1 MLIHVVAHAGQPLEP
16 HDLWRAWN
24 YDVPLLVGVALT
36 QWAYWRGRMNGPRRE
51 SDAWRARCL
60 TGALVAVV
68 VALVSPLDALSG
80 ALASAHMVQHV
91 LLLLVAAPLLAL
103 SSPAAVL
110 LRGAPPR
117 VRQAT
122 GRWRRQFGLT
132 RANLRPLRHPSAV
145 WALHVATIWFWHAA
159 VPYDAALD
167 NHLLHIA
174 EHASFMVTGLLF
186 WRVVLG
192 AHGAVSNGLG
202 ILLVFTMGM
211 QSVFL
216 SALLTF
222 ASGPWYSGYESTTR
236 LWRLEPLADQQLAG
250 VIMWIPAGLI
260 YLGAALALLIGWI
273 HSTEGNTVA
282 AGVDRQADPLSAS
295 VVSRRRRHDVAR

>member
-1 MLIHVVAHAGQPLEP
+1 MLSQVIAHAGQPLEP

-24 YDVPLLVGVALT
+24 FDVPLLVSVALAL
-36 QWAYWRGRMNGPRRE
+36 WAYGRGRVHGPRRE
-51 SDAWRARCL
+51 CDAWRARCF
-60 TGALVAVV
+60 TGALAVVV

-91 LLLLVAAPLLAL
+91 LLLLVAVPLLAL

-110 LRGAPPR
+110 LQGAPPR

-122 GRWRRQFGLT
+122 GRWRRQFRLT
-132 RANLRPLRHPSAV
+132 RANLRPLRHPAAV

-167 NHLLHIA
+167 NHLLHIG
-174 EHASFMVTGLLF
+174 EHASFLVTGLLF

-192 AHGAVSNGLG
+192 ARGTVSNGLG
-202 ILLVFTMGM
+202 VLLVFTMAM

-236 LWRLEPLADQQLAG
+236 RWNLEPLADQQLAG
-250 VIMWIPAGLI
+250 VIMWIPTGLI

-273 HSTEGNTVA
+273 QSTEGGNTVA
-282 AGVDRQADPLSAS
+282 AGVQPTERIGL
-295 VVSRRRRHDVAR
+295 